1 MRAIEQLSLLIHDD
15 RNVLEQGKFLLTVE
29 IYKLLCKIHTG
40 DMERLAKIYYLE
52 YAQYIKEVID
62 VPKRMEEKFDNFE
75 LTETE
80 MEALCALSL
89 VLKRAKPEEVG
100 KKMCMYYAA
109 QVCKRE
115 IDRASSLDL
124 F

>member
-15 RNVLEQGKFLLTVE
+15 RNSLEHGKFLLTTE
-29 IYKLLCKIHTG
+29 IYKLLSKIHTG
-40 DMERLAKIYYLE
+40 DLKQLVKIYYLE

-62 VPKRMEEKFDNFE
+62 VPKRLEERFDNFE
-75 LTETE
+75 LTESE

-109 QVCKRE
+109 QVCKQE
-115 IDRASSLDL
+115 IDRCKLS
-124 F
+124 